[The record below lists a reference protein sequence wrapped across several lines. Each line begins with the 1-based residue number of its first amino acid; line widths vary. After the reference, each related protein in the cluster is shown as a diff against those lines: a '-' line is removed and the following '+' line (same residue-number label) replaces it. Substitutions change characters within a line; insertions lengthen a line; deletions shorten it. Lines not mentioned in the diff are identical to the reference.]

1 MNMKNK
7 LYIIDG
13 KTYLSHI
20 NDEVHLYGLLHQLA
34 FLAGRIKDEEDVF
47 HVLDAAKRYG
57 EIAEEKFQGWGIPG
71 RYLVFGDPKDL
82 KDLMAKELA
91 EATPVPVE
99 EPKPKKYKDEYII
112 PGYGFRMLVGD
123 IHHLIVLYYSLARR
137 LSEAETEKDF
147 LRLKKKAGGYEK
159 VLKKLFRSLGL
170 PEDSN
175 AAQDILE
182 ESIIRRHNLVRLED
196 VEEPQDEGFVF
207 SMFGREIH
215 TGWSDSA
222 VSYLLVGLT
231 VLGVVLLAAVI
242 VLFKNL
248 FQKKQVDPAEVQV
261 PEYVKVDLLTPNPY
275 SRPQKPLEEVRG
287 IVVHYVA
294 NPCSTAREN
303 RSYFEQLKDQTGE
316 NATSASSH
324 FVIGLEGEVVQCV
337 PLTEVAYASNHRNS
351 DTISIECCHPD
362 ETGKFYDSTYESLVE
377 LCAYF
382 CTEFK
387 LKPEDV
393 IRHYDVTG
401 KICPKYFVDHE
412 DAWDQFHKDVEQ
424 AMKKK

>member
-1 MNMKNK
+1 MERE
-7 LYIIDG
+7 
-13 KTYLSHI
+13 
-20 NDEVHLYGLLHQLA
+20 DEERRLRREMRRIKRKKEERIRQLI
-34 FLAGRIKDEEDVF
+34 LAGF
-47 HVLDAAKRYG
+47 
-57 EIAEEKFQGWGIPG
+57 F
-71 RYLVFGDPKDL
+71 
-82 KDLMAKELA
+82 
-91 EATPVPVE
+91 T
-99 EPKPKKYKDEYII
+99 
-112 PGYGFRMLVGD
+112 
-123 IHHLIVLYYSLARR
+123 
-137 LSEAETEKDF
+137 
-147 LRLKKKAGGYEK
+147 
-159 VLKKLFRSLGL
+159 
-170 PEDSN
+170 
-175 AAQDILE
+175 
-182 ESIIRRHNLVRLED
+182 
-196 VEEPQDEGFVF
+196 
-207 SMFGREIH
+207 
-215 TGWSDSA
+215 A
-222 VSYLLVGLT
+222 VSVII
-231 VLGVVLLAAVI
+231 LAAVI

-248 FQKKQVDPAEVQV
+248 FQKKQVDP
-261 PEYVKVDLLTPNPY
+261 
-275 SRPQKPLEEVRG
+275 EVRG

>member
-1 MNMKNK
+1 M
-7 LYIIDG
+7 
-13 KTYLSHI
+13 
-20 NDEVHLYGLLHQLA
+20 
-34 FLAGRIKDEEDVF
+34 
-47 HVLDAAKRYG
+47 
-57 EIAEEKFQGWGIPG
+57 
-71 RYLVFGDPKDL
+71 
-82 KDLMAKELA
+82 
-91 EATPVPVE
+91 
-99 EPKPKKYKDEYII
+99 
-112 PGYGFRMLVGD
+112 
-123 IHHLIVLYYSLARR
+123 
-137 LSEAETEKDF
+137 
-147 LRLKKKAGGYEK
+147 
-159 VLKKLFRSLGL
+159 LFRS
-170 PEDSN
+170 
-175 AAQDILE
+175 
-182 ESIIRRHNLVRLED
+182 
-196 VEEPQDEGFVF
+196 
-207 SMFGREIH
+207 
-215 TGWSDSA
+215 
-222 VSYLLVGLT
+222 
-231 VLGVVLLAAVI
+231 
-242 VLFKNL
+242 
-248 FQKKQVDPAEVQV
+248 QV
-261 PEYVKVDLLTPNPY
+261 PEYVQVDLLTPNPY

-412 DAWDQFHKDVEQ
+412 DAWEQFHKDVEQ